1 MPDSH
6 LPKQLLRLL
15 KPRLP
20 RMLATLRQFVTAES
34 PSLEKAAADRCC
46 GVIAEEWNRHGVR
59 VERISQKHR
68 GDLLRLTQAPHISRP
83 SGQLLILGH
92 YDTVYSTG
100 TLAKMP
106 FRLEGGKAYGP
117 GTFDMKAG
125 IVQALFALQALQQ
138 AEIPLRKRLV
148 FVWTSDEE
156 IGSESSRKFFETEA
170 RRSDAVFVVEPSFG
184 PRGLLKTARKGV
196 GEAELIV
203 HGRASH
209 AGLAPQE
216 GINAIHELARQLAR
230 IEGWNDFRHGV
241 TINAGIVEGGTR
253 TNVIPERARAVL
265 DLRAVRVSDMR
276 GMERRLHAL
285 RPFHRG
291 ARLEITGGF
300 DRPPLGRK
308 FHSRARHPHP
318 RWPRRRGRRRAFRAR
333 AYSHQHHARPRRS
346 ISRSSCHYVALCNC
360 ARQTLM
366 LRAEGANARAKAIS
380 ARRSPADIALWIA
393 SRRCNRCATLPAA
406 PPPSSFPP
414 RCGRGFVQR
423 RPSHRHARC
432 IRHLPAPK
440 HRHSA
445 PHPRSCLATTLRGG

>member
-1 MPDSH
+1 MPDVK
-6 LPKQLLRLL
+6 LPKKFLQLL

-20 RMLATLRQFVTAES
+20 QMLATLRRFVTAES
-34 PSLEKAAADRCC
+34 PSLEKAASDRCC
-46 GVIAEEWNRHGVR
+46 RVIAEEWKKRGAR
-59 VERISQKHR
+59 VERIAQKHR
-68 GDLLRLTQAPHISRP
+68 GDLLRITPAPNKSGS
-83 SGQLLILGH
+83 SGQLLVLGH

-125 IVQALFALQALQQ
+125 IVQALFALQGLRQ

-170 RRSDAVFVVEPSFG
+170 RRSDAVFVLEPAFG

-241 TINAGIVEGGTR
+241 TVNAGIVEGGTR

-291 ARLEITGGF
+291 ARVEITGGF
-300 DRPPLGRK
+300 DRPPLERK
-308 FHSRARHPHP
+308 MS
-318 RWPRRRGRRRAFRAR
+318 
-333 AYSHQHHARPRRS
+333 
-346 ISRSSCHYVALCNC
+346 V
-360 ARQTLM
+360 TLF
-366 LRAEGANARAKAIS
+366 ARAKSLSNQMNLTLGECTAGGGS
-380 ARRSPADIALWIA
+380 DGNFTAALGIPTLDGLGAVGDGAHSTREHILIDTMPQRAALLAALLA
-393 SRRCNRCATLPAA
+393 SL
-406 PPPSSFPP
+406 
-414 RCGRGFVQR
+414 
-423 RPSHRHARC
+423 
-432 IRHLPAPK
+432 
-440 HRHSA
+440 
-445 PHPRSCLATTLRGG
+445 